1 MDNRKKI
8 NIVIEK
14 DGNDYFARLKELGH
28 AVIGDGETMEIAVFN
43 LLLCYQMY
51 KLRHEDYE
59 EEDFL

>member
-1 MDNRKKI
+1 LNIKIVKEDNY
-8 NIVIEK
+8 
-14 DGNDYFARLKELGH
+14 YFARLLELGH
-28 AVIGDGETMEIAVFN
+28 AVVGDGDTIEEAVFN